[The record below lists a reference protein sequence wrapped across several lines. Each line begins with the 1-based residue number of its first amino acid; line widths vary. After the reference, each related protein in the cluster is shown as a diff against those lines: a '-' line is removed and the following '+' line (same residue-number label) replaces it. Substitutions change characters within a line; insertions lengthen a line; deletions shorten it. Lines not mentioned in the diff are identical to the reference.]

1 MKTELNAQIGVC
13 TPDDLIADTNPAL
26 SVVMI
31 KATGPIK
38 RGAVLTGTAGAA
50 QAVASSAL
58 DASKSVFI
66 ACDAE
71 EATGECV
78 IQAYRAGNFNA
89 SVVEAATNYTLTAAD
104 IEVLRGKGIII
115 SYPAKDIPEAE
126 DSSETEDSDDSGDG
140 NS

>member
-38 RGAVLTGTAGAA
+38 RGAVLT
-50 QAVASSAL
+50 
-58 DASKSVFI
+58 
-66 ACDAE
+66 DAE
-71 EATGECV
+71 EATGDCV

-126 DSSETEDSDDSGDG
+126 DSSETEDSDDSSDTGDG